1 MRAFAFTFTRIRA
14 LTLTLTLAHA
24 RHDNAFRPAPSLLVS
39 TLDARDAWL
48 RRRGRRR
55 AASPAGRIRIVT
67 TTKNRRA
74 CHSRHRHHHR
84 CHRRRRNAR
93 ANCPPIPRSA
103 QRRGRTQWHISN
115 RPHSPAPPPPPPPPA
130 AITQPI
136 IVQLE
141 RTDNGQR
148 LRILSYSG
156 RTIRIELE
164 DGTTLA
170 FDANALLTGEGDIIL
185 AGKDFLWSPAHP
197 AHLAGY
203 EIHATPLNTPATP
216 ATNTASML

>member
-1 MRAFAFTFTRIRA
+1 M
-14 LTLTLTLAHA
+14 
-24 RHDNAFRPAPSLLVS
+24 
-39 TLDARDAWL
+39 
-48 RRRGRRR
+48 
-55 AASPAGRIRIVT
+55 
-67 TTKNRRA
+67 
-74 CHSRHRHHHR
+74 
-84 CHRRRRNAR
+84 
-93 ANCPPIPRSA
+93 
-103 QRRGRTQWHISN
+103 
-115 RPHSPAPPPPPPPPA
+115 
-130 AITQPI
+130 
-136 IVQLE
+136 QLE

-170 FDANALLTGEGDIIL
+170 FDALLTGEGDIIL